1 MVFREHGSTL
11 VLDIIKL
18 SSGSILPAVNGLQGG
33 VKGIELSTEFS
44 KFVNLVLKSA
54 RNLKLFTDS
63 LDLLFNDLLLVFRKS
78 NTHALEV
85 VVDGGEKTSNATI
98 GIVVQVLSFLDL
110 LDFIFCLLKL
120 RCNGLIVLSISNPSI
135 LGLLQKLQSVLSLL
149 LGIIPTNLNT
159 LDMSF
164 KELRLVRVLKNLLTF
179 VNKISDNS
187 SLSLK
192 LNQRLFLSLNQ
203 LINIFNTG
211 RSNVSGGRHH
221 DTIKELNMGLQ
232 LITIGIALPVQVHHN
247 LGLSDGRDELFMLL
261 DEGVQLVRFILLL
274 ILGSFSHQDLKD
286 LSQPLLDL
294 SPFQIFAQSVE
305 VISLSLEFGGSIDFV
320 GHDASDGL
328 FDVLH
333 PLGHLLVAHVVDI
346 LDEVVVPLPER
357 HLDPELLLPG
367 GIGMSICHGISRTQ

>member
-1 MVFREHGSTL
+1 MVFREESKALSSAQNSPSLSTL
-11 VLDIIKL
+11 
-18 SSGSILPAVNGLQGG
+18 S
-33 VKGIELSTEFS
+33 
-44 KFVNLVLKSA
+44 LKSA

-85 VVDGGEKTSNATI
+85 VVDGGEETSNATI
-98 GIVVQVLSFLDL
+98 GIVVQVLSLLEVIKGRLEVEPFLDL

-203 LINIFNTG
+203 LI
-211 RSNVSGGRHH
+211 
-221 DTIKELNMGLQ
+221 
-232 LITIGIALPVQVHHN
+232 
-247 LGLSDGRDELFMLL
+247 
-261 DEGVQLVRFILLL
+261 
-274 ILGSFSHQDLKD
+274 
-286 LSQPLLDL
+286 
-294 SPFQIFAQSVE
+294 
-305 VISLSLEFGGSIDFV
+305 
-320 GHDASDGL
+320 
-328 FDVLH
+328 
-333 PLGHLLVAHVVDI
+333 
-346 LDEVVVPLPER
+346 
-357 HLDPELLLPG
+357 
-367 GIGMSICHGISRTQ
+367 